1 MQTRYTLDEANE
13 ALRLVRVIARELAER
28 RDELRQLSDGALS
41 DRALSDGAL
50 SDRARAAWRSADDEH
65 DTDYAL
71 AARLREL
78 EEASARCRVEL
89 EQLGLTIL
97 REDPLT
103 LHFPGAS
110 RAPDAASEGQPVVF
124 CWQEGEDAVDY
135 GHADGE
141 EEHPRRP
148 LRVGRTS

>member
-28 RDELRQLSDGALS
+28 RDELRQLSD
-41 DRALSDGAL
+41 
-50 SDRARAAWRSADDEH
+50 RARAARRSADDEH

>member
-1 MQTRYTLDEANE
+1 MQTRYTLNEANE

-28 RDELRQLSDGALS
+28 RDELLRLHDF
-41 DRALSDGAL
+41 DRAGRRGEEGSPEAP
-50 SDRARAAWRSADDEH
+50 
-65 DTDYAL
+65 DYAR

-78 EEASARCRVEL
+78 EEAADRCREEL
-89 EQLGLTIL
+89 AQLGLTIL

-110 RAPDAASEGQPVVF
+110 RVGGSSASRQPVVF
-124 CWQEGEDAVDY
+124 CWQEGEDAVGF

-148 LRVGRTS
+148 LRVGRSS

>member
-13 ALRLVRVIARELAER
+13 ALRLVRVIALELADRRAELLPLRVAAER
-28 RDELRQLSDGALS
+28 AA
-41 DRALSDGAL
+41 DRA
-50 SDRARAAWRSADDEH
+50 
-65 DTDYAL
+65 DYARD
-71 AARLREL
+71 ARLREL
-78 EEASARCRVEL
+78 EEASERCRSEL

-97 REDPLT
+97 REEPLT

-110 RAPDAASEGQPVVF
+110 RVEGGDDPQQPVVF
-124 CWQEGEDAVDY
+124 CWQEGEDAVGF

>member
-41 DRALSDGAL
+41 
-50 SDRARAAWRSADDEH
+50 ARRSAGDEH

-148 LRVGRTS
+148 LRVGRPS

>member
-1 MQTRYTLDEANE
+1 MQTLYTLNEANE

-28 RDELRQLSDGALS
+28 RDEHRQLTD
-41 DRALSDGAL
+41 DRRES
-50 SDRARAAWRSADDEH
+50 RERAARRGEAEGA
-65 DTDYAL
+65 DYAL

-78 EEASARCRVEL
+78 EEASARCRQEL

-103 LHFPGAS
+103 LHFPGTS
-110 RAPDAASEGQPVVF
+110 RGRDDDAPRAVVF
-124 CWQEGEDAVDY
+124 CWQEGEDTVGF

-148 LRVGRTS
+148 LRVGRGS

>member
-1 MQTRYTLDEANE
+1 MQTRYTLDEANQ
-13 ALRLVRVIARELAER
+13 ALRLVRVIAREMAER
-28 RDELRQLSDGALS
+28 RDELLR
-41 DRALSDGAL
+41 L
-50 SDRARAAWRSADDEH
+50 SDRARAARRSADDEQGV
-65 DTDYAL
+65 DYAQ
-71 AARLREL
+71 AARVREL
-78 EEASARCRVEL
+78 EEASGRCRAEL
-89 EQLGLTIL
+89 QQLGLTIL

-110 RAPDAASEGQPVVF
+110 RVPEGADAGPPVVF

>member
-41 DRALSDGAL
+41 
-50 SDRARAAWRSADDEH
+50 ARRSAGDEH